1 MLRRLRSQTGQT
13 ASDYMGILLI
23 VGTIVAAL
31 AASPLGARI
40 AERTQELICRIGGMD
55 CSAATQQALSQC
67 VVAEATDKLTIDG
80 EVNVRLV
87 KVKLEGGVE
96 YVRQKRADG
105 AVAVTLKLPVSGGV
119 GPKLAKEMG
128 VGALDGTLKVGSTPQ
143 VTFLLP
149 DDAAANRFAQQ
160 IKDSTIAAAA
170 GPIVA
175 RFIHK
180 RIHIDVPPVESVAY
194 EINAGADA
202 SYNIDTPGG
211 YGKGSLSLGSAI
223 GIKKNLTHGK
233 PNSGD
238 ITAYYRYNGKAGLD
252 GGLLV
257 GEGFGGALAGDMT
270 LAVTFASDGKPK
282 ALSLTGTGGYEGKVA
297 LRGKFS
303 DLAGALHGIDALDIN
318 ANAGSGRKAQFQIDL
333 PLADPDVQG
342 AALQFLQGV
351 NPVTGTPASRAAAG
365 SQLWNAIKDDAKVQV
380 RTYDTNSSRT
390 GVNID
395 AVVAGGGVNY
405 DTTGSDLTS
414 AQDYVPGVGFI
425 PSATCHK

>member
-1 MLRRLRSQTGQT
+1 MFRRLRSTTGQT
-13 ASDYMGILLI
+13 ASDYLGILLI
-23 VGTIVAAL
+23 VSMIVAAIF
-31 AASPLGARI
+31 ATPLGQKI
-40 AERTQELICRIGGMD
+40 AQRTQEIVCQIGGWD
-55 CSAATQQALSQC
+55 CSAETEQAMSQC
-67 VVAEATDKLTIDG
+67 VVAEATDKLTING
-80 EVNVRLV
+80 NVNIRLV

-105 AVAVTLKLPVSGGV
+105 NVAVTLKLPLSGGV
-119 GPKLAKEMG
+119 GPALAKELG
-128 VGALDGTLKVGSTPQ
+128 VGKLDGTVKAGSTPQ
-143 VTFLLP
+143 VTFLLA

-170 GPIVA
+170 GPIVS

-180 RIHIDVPPVESVAY
+180 SIHIDIPPVESVAY
-194 EINAGADA
+194 EVNAGVDA

-238 ITAYYRYNGKAGLD
+238 ITAYYRYNGKVGLD

-282 ALSLTGTGGYEGKVA
+282 TLSLTGTGGYEGMVE

-318 ANAGSGRKAQFQIDL
+318 ANVGSG
-333 PLADPDVQG
+333 
-342 AALQFLQGV
+342 
-351 NPVTGTPASRAAAG
+351 
-365 SQLWNAIKDDAKVQV
+365 
-380 RTYDTNSSRT
+380 
-390 GVNID
+390 
-395 AVVAGGGVNY
+395 
-405 DTTGSDLTS
+405 
-414 AQDYVPGVGFI
+414 
-425 PSATCHK
+425 